1 MDQVCTHYS
10 LLIVHNSF
18 LNVVRS
24 HPCHWFGLI
33 STLSTVEWTSVSNPI
48 HESAQ
53 LLDWSIN
60 NCLLK
65 SLGVLSVE
73 CLVLNPRL
81 DKGRRRR
88 WYNRSDKSMYNTCA
102 CAFSCRGAATNSH
115 VLYLE
120 MKWPTVNMWSLS
132 PSLSSALPVLSCT
145 PLLVPTQSL

>member
-65 SLGVLSVE
+65 SLGFLSVE

-88 WYNRSDKSMYNTCA
+88 WYNRRDKSMYNTCQISNVLVHSPA
-102 CAFSCRGAATNSH
+102 GEQPQTRMSCT
-115 VLYLE
+115 L
-120 MKWPTVNMWSLS
+120 KWNYRPWICDLFLLPCRLLS
-132 PSLSSALPVLSCT
+132 PSCPALHS
-145 PLLVPTQSL
+145 